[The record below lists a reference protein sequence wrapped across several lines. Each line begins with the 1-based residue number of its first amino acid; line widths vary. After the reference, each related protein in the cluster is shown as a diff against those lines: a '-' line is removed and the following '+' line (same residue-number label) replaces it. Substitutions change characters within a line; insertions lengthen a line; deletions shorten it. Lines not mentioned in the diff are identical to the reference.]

1 MEFNVVN
8 RSGQTQDT
16 YADASGDPSAPLAK
30 IVAASVKS
38 DAKVSRPQL
47 AALKPAAR
55 RHPPAPNDR
64 QVPSSVPSS
73 LQTGNAGLVRQS
85 SRGFVR
91 EQADVS
97 RRYPLQISSA
107 PTPTPTPAPAPAP
120 AFASAAFK
128 PAWLRGAPRE
138 VTAWPFKVA
147 AHTSNP
153 ETSSSRDVAQRT
165 SLRSTKSEPRAPG
178 AATPSQ
184 ELKPE
189 VFVYDSF
196 GRGGLD
202 IDNDGFGDVDHGEV
216 VAGIVFAETGIQP
229 TRVQD
234 EPGSAPI
241 LKSLDGL
248 LQRKDVS
255 NVYLNFSIGAEPM
268 GGQIYQR
275 LLKLADRGA
284 RVYIAAGN
292 EDANPLASSGRP
304 HPNIHVV
311 GASTGVIGG
320 ANRSSALTTVKTP
333 ETTEVVNG
341 MVVPTIVPGGVD
353 LNGDAKADI
362 SASMRA
368 PIRDDAAGQK
378 LSDVDISSSVA
389 KLGRLPSDDDKL
401 NPRGVVSIKVLREKG
416 LISEYKLKTLNS
428 LGLNRAEQDK
438 LYVHADHLSWAEL
451 SFGEGGG
458 FVLYGRG
465 QNDRLQ
471 LIPQKSLNA
480 TATSW
485 AAPNALAQEIK
496 RRTGAPAKQP

>member
-1 MEFNVVN
+1 MGFNVVN
-8 RSGQTQDT
+8 RPGQTQGT
-16 YADASGDPSAPLAK
+16 YADASSDPSAPLAK
-30 IVAASVKS
+30 IVAASVTS
-38 DAKVSRPQL
+38 HPNVSRPQI
-47 AALKPAAR
+47 AELKPAAR

-64 QVPSSVPSS
+64 QVPPSGPNS
-73 LQTGNAGLVRQS
+73 RQTGNAGLVRES

-91 EQADVS
+91 EPTAVV
-97 RRYPLQISSA
+97 RRYPLQSSSA
-107 PTPTPTPAPAPAP
+107 
-120 AFASAAFK
+120 SAFK
-128 PAWLRGAPRE
+128 PASSPASASATFRPAWLSGAPRE

-153 ETSSSRDVAQRT
+153 ETSISRDVAQRT
-165 SLRSTKSEPRAPG
+165 SPRSTKPEPRAPG
-178 AATPSQ
+178 AAKPTQ

-292 EDANPLASSGRP
+292 EDANSLAGSGRP
-304 HPNIHVV
+304 HPNIHIV
-311 GASTGVIGG
+311 GASTGVVGN
-320 ANRSSALTTVKTP
+320 ASQSKVLNTFKTP
-333 ETTEVVNG
+333 EITEVVNG
-341 MVVPTIVPGGVD
+341 MVVPTTVPGGVD
-353 LNGDAKADI
+353 LNGDGKADVD
-362 SASMRA
+362 AAMRG
-368 PIRDDAAGQK
+368 PIRDDAVGQK

-451 SFGEGGG
+451 SFGETGG

-480 TATSW
+480 AATSW